1 MGITANTVMFSAYRA
16 IVDPRAFAGTENL
29 VLVYE
34 SGNESR
40 LRAFSARAYIALE
53 REQRSLS
60 AIASHRSKSFSIS
73 DRVAGSGIID
83 TLIVSP
89 GFFQVL
95 KSQPILGRPFEP
107 AEYLRGGRKAVV
119 VSHKLWQSRLGASTD
134 VIGQSLRLDGDAY
147 AIVGVM
153 PGGFQLPAQVD
164 AWLPDTSLAESGQEP
179 ILEVIG
185 RLSPGVSTQAAQ
197 AELSDVVA
205 RVTGSSERSVS
216 VLSFSERLAGVGA
229 RTSAGLMLLAA
240 SLLLL
245 VVCLNVASIQS
256 ADFLQ
261 RQRETATA
269 LALGASRAEVIRS
282 FLAESVAV
290 AVAGGALGA
299 IGATW
304 TVRWIMARFEGEMPQ
319 WIEIRIDWEA
329 LLYTLAVSVLVGIVA
344 GLLPALQ
351 CSRAPWRALQEGQGG
366 SRKTALLMRGVVLG
380 QVLAA
385 VLLLVGSETAI
396 AGLRSTRNRDLGFA
410 MEGKQAIS
418 IPLTPERYAS
428 LEPRLEAVRQLV
440 ASVGSIPGVNRLAAV
455 NPLPIKDRFSSAGIA
470 LPGAGTETS
479 SAEPHRAASYRCTRQ
494 YFSVMEIPVLAG
506 EPFSRSGDP
515 TPRNEVILSASLAR
529 ELWSSDH
536 ADAVGRSVEIADQL
550 YEVVGVVA
558 DTHHSPNSV
567 SGNAVFRQMESAPT
581 RRLSLVFGSDLP
593 PGSLQRSIRRVSPT
607 RPGARKREPAACTI
621 SRHIHVSDQATT
633 FSLSILAALA
643 LVLTLMGVYG
653 MTSSMV
659 VSRTKELA
667 IRRIL
672 GCSNAEVARLVL
684 EKVAG
689 LGVIGVVA
697 GAILSY
703 PLVALIRHAVYGV
716 GDLPVSSVVFVG
728 LAVLATLL
736 AGSFPVWRVR
746 PDRAVRNTV
755 RIVLNKRHELL
766 CQAAKAH
773 GGRFLENQHP
783 GELHRRR
790 RFSPPSASR
799 QRQYVGIDICRV
811 RIRGRG
817 ALVLVTLNRDL
828 SAHHGARAGCDR
840 RGEHRSIHNAGV
852 ELTVL
857 AQRVDGRRKLGKERT
872 VKPTAGNG
880 GWQRGWVDGS
890 HDRLHPGL
898 DHLLGKVGG
907 VLSPDRKERYKPC
920 SAEPVLPVAANV
932 FEEQIAEGKA
942 RRGQVL
948 GKPPHSVQKPLHGGF
963 IWPLGRI
970 RYRNFVQR

>member
-1 MGITANTVMFSAYRA
+1 MDSLLLHFRYALGRLGRHPQSAAVVASSLALGITANTVMFSAYRA

-29 VLVYE
+29 VLAYE

-40 LRAFSARAYIALE
+40 LRAFSARAYIALA

-107 AEYLRGGRKAVV
+107 AEHIRGGRKAVV

-351 CSRAPWRALQEGQGG
+351 SSRAPWRALQEGQGG

-385 VLLLVGSETAI
+385 VLLLVGGETAI

-410 MEGKQAIS
+410 MAGKQAIS

-455 NPLPIKDRFSSAGIA
+455 YPLPIKDRFSSAGIA
-470 LPGAGTETS
+470 LPGTGTETS
-479 SAEPHRAASYRCTRQ
+479 SAAPRRAASYRCTPQ

-515 TPRNEVILSASLAR
+515 TPRNEVILSASLAQ

-536 ADAVGRSVEIADQL
+536 ADAVGRSVEIAGQL
-550 YEVVGVVA
+550 YGVVGVVA

-593 PGSLQRSIRRVSPT
+593 PGSLQRSIRTRV
-607 RPGARKREPAACTI
+607 AHFDPALGTASLQSMHDVLDTYM
-621 SRHIHVSDQATT
+621 SLDQATT

-643 LVLTLMGVYG
+643 LVMTLMGVYG

-684 EKVAG
+684 KKVAG

-728 LAVLATLL
+728 LAVLGATLL
-736 AGSFPVWRVR
+736 AGSVPVWR
-746 PDRAVRNTV
+746 AVRTEPFA
-755 RIVLNKRHELL
+755 I
-766 CQAAKAH
+766 
-773 GGRFLENQHP
+773 
-783 GELHRRR
+783 
-790 RFSPPSASR
+790 
-799 QRQYVGIDICRV
+799 
-811 RIRGRG
+811 
-817 ALVLVTLNRDL
+817 L
-828 SAHHGARAGCDR
+828 S
-840 RGEHRSIHNAGV
+840 E
-852 ELTVL
+852 
-857 AQRVDGRRKLGKERT
+857 
-872 VKPTAGNG
+872 
-880 GWQRGWVDGS
+880 
-890 HDRLHPGL
+890 
-898 DHLLGKVGG
+898 
-907 VLSPDRKERYKPC
+907 
-920 SAEPVLPVAANV
+920 
-932 FEEQIAEGKA
+932 
-942 RRGQVL
+942 
-948 GKPPHSVQKPLHGGF
+948 
-963 IWPLGRI
+963 
-970 RYRNFVQR
+970 